1 MTAKDNL
8 NKYGLAAL
16 KGGIGAIPGGSL
28 IVELLNVTIPDR
40 RLERIEKLLAILA
53 SKELDMDSE
62 EIKQKFHSPEFADI
76 FEDVIYQAVRAISDE
91 RLEYLASILEKSL
104 TEEQIKHLQIKRLL
118 SIFGEINDIEIIILQ
133 SYELEKQRDE
143 SFQEIHKN
151 IFKHEYVT
159 SKSSQDEREQNAMLQ
174 NYKDHLVNLG
184 LIGLTHSSSNSTLF
198 LTPLGGMLLKKIG
211 LEKKPTTI
219 GNPISPLS
227 GINAAETRYKE
238 LKQEVDKSK
247 PVKDTFRKSEYQQ
260 AQDLAKK
267 LLRGLR

>member
-1 MTAKDNL
+1 MVKQDF
-8 NKYGLAAL
+8 
-16 KGGIGAIPGGSL
+16 IM
-28 IVELLNVTIPDR
+28 V
-40 RLERIEKLLAILA
+40 ILA
-53 SKELDMDSE
+53 LSDKSKSSHYENNY
-62 EIKQKFHSPEFADI
+62 IKSSDRQSNSQNKSFLIDITSDEFADI
-76 FEDVIYQAVRAISDE
+76 FDDVIYQAVRAISDE

-118 SIFGEINDIEIIILQ
+118 SI
-133 SYELEKQRDE
+133 
-143 SFQEIHKN
+143 
-151 IFKHEYVT
+151 
-159 SKSSQDEREQNAMLQ
+159 QDEREQKAMLQ
-174 NYKDHLVNLG
+174 NYKDYLVNLG

-227 GINAAETRYKE
+227 GINAAETRYNK